1 MEFIEKNERYIK
13 NRPNLFQHDDFHAGN
28 IIVKENRYAGVI
40 DFNRY
45 DWGDPIHE
53 FYKLALFSR
62 EVSIP
67 FQSVNYT
74 VTMKIK

>member
-1 MEFIEKNERYIK
+1 MWAFPYLSASSSASSMMAQEFY
-13 NRPNLFQHDDFHAGN
+13 
-28 IIVKENRYAGVI
+28 
-40 DFNRY
+40 RY